1 MSIAAEA
8 LSVTGIGLLI
18 VFAGLIILIVF
29 VYLMA
34 CFFRRTERAQDAAVK
49 VEPAPAPA
57 PVVAPVA
64 AAEPA
69 QEGIDPQVV
78 AAISAA
84 IAAYDTGAKSLVIRS
99 VRRVSGWKRASR
111 AEQVSRF

>member
-34 CFFRRTERAQDAAVK
+34 AFSAGPSARRMPR
-49 VEPAPAPA
+49 
-57 PVVAPVA
+57 
-64 AAEPA
+64 
-69 QEGIDPQVV
+69 
-78 AAISAA
+78 
-84 IAAYDTGAKSLVIRS
+84 
-99 VRRVSGWKRASR
+99 
-111 AEQVSRF
+111 